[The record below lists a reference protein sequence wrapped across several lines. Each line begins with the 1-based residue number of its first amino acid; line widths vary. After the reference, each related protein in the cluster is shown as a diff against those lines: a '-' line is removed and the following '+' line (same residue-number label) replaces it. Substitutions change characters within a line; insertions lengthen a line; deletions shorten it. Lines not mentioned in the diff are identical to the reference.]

1 MVPGQISPSPAG
13 SPAQDSGFS
22 LTVPET
28 VSVQESLCVL
38 VPCTFTYQD
47 DTKYYFWNSLPQLH
61 GHWFKYPADVN
72 WDRPVASSDPVRE
85 VLEETRGR
93 FQLVGDVM
101 HGNCSL
107 KINDARRTDGG
118 RYFFRVERGGFKY
131 SYRLTHSHTDQDLLS
146 VLTGTP
152 VPSVEEGLCVLI
164 PCTCRYPAHYDTENP
179 QAQLHGDWYEYLA
192 KTAEKLVVASTDPSS
207 AFGLYWGQHLRGT
220 PVFQGIFS
228 RLSRLT
234 AKTKIQISPA
244 QRLPEML
251 VAGELVTVTCTAPG
265 GRCSG
270 SPPQITWMGP
280 LNTTARDIL
289 NSPHVSLQSG
299 LHPWILGR
307 GSLAGPNPSASLPGL
322 DMWRD
327 KGDVETQEGDSQTL
341 ICEADSR
348 LVATLMCIK
357 TTETLNP
364 SQEGVGFL
372 ELSNLSRGDAGEY
385 QCWAKNPS
393 GSARRALHVHVKCK
407 AVGDCGGVGVTQLL
421 DLFFC
426 LLLFLSLIPRRV

>member
-1 MVPGQISPSPAG
+1 MLRALILALLWRGKWCFSPS
-13 SPAQDSGFS
+13 SGEGQRLH
-22 LTVPET
+22 LTEPET

-131 SYRLTHSHTDQDLLS
+131 SYRLTHSHTEPRIS
-146 VLTGTP
+146 VP
-152 VPSVEEGLCVLI
+152 
-164 PCTCRYPAHYDTENP
+164 
-179 QAQLHGDWYEYLA
+179 
-192 KTAEKLVVASTDPSS
+192 K
-207 AFGLYWGQHLRGT
+207 
-220 PVFQGIFS
+220 
-228 RLSRLT
+228 
-234 AKTKIQISPA
+234 
-244 QRLPEML
+244 ML

-289 NSPHVSLQSG
+289 VPLANSTTAHSS
-299 LHPWILGR
+299 ILEDHG
-307 GSLAGPNPSASLPGL
+307 
-322 DMWRD
+322 
-327 KGDVETQEGDSQTL
+327 KEL
-341 ICEADSR
+341 ICTVMYPAMVLGQGQRKNIRESLRAAGRAVGEAD
-348 LVATLMCIK
+348 L
-357 TTETLNP
+357 
-364 SQEGVGFL
+364 GF
-372 ELSNLSRGDAGEY
+372 SV
-385 QCWAKNPS
+385 S
-393 GSARRALHVHVKCK
+393 GS
-407 AVGDCGGVGVTQLL
+407 
-421 DLFFC
+421 
-426 LLLFLSLIPRRV
+426 